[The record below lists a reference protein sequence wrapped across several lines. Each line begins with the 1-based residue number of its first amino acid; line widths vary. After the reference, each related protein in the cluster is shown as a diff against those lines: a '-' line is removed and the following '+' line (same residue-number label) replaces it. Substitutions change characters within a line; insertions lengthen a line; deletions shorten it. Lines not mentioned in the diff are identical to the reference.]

1 MSYKNF
7 MQALELIKLNHS
19 HCGFAVSQSDFNI
32 KEVERILTLK
42 LPNSEL
48 QVRIDKAIPYQW
60 KDGGKTTI
68 DTIFKIKVPKGTKIH
83 VEDISSQ
90 GSIHLGG
97 TQQIVIS
104 NAKNIQGIE
113 VIEVTNIIREGK

>member
-1 MSYKNF
+1 M
-7 MQALELIKLNHS
+7 
-19 HCGFAVSQSDFNI
+19 
-32 KEVERILTLK
+32 
-42 LPNSEL
+42 
-48 QVRIDKAIPYQW
+48 
-60 KDGGKTTI
+60 
-68 DTIFKIKVPKGTKIH
+68 PKGTKIH

-113 VIEVTNIIREGK
+113 VVEVTNIIREGK

>member
-1 MSYKNF
+1 

-60 KDGGKTTI
+60 KDGGKTMI
-68 DTIFKIKVPKGTKIH
+68 DTIFKIRNLITYLLCWNLNTNFFNGFGKFIGLNNT
-83 VEDISSQ
+83 
-90 GSIHLGG
+90 
-97 TQQIVIS
+97 IVI
-104 NAKNIQGIE
+104 
-113 VIEVTNIIREGK
+113 